1 MDFKLI
7 QRLAHLMQQADLT
20 ELELDDSKSGSRL
33 RLERGHKAPMAG
45 PVVHLSHSGAS
56 LAPVAA
62 PVPAQVASGA
72 PAPAVADAL
81 AGTKPIQ
88 SPMVGTF
95 YRSPSPEAESFVQ
108 RGSTVKPDTVICII
122 EAMKVLNE
130 IRAETSGVIADVL
143 VENGQP
149 VEFGQPLFLIK
160 PS

>member
-7 QRLAHLMQQADLT
+7 QRLANLMQQAELT
-20 ELELDDSKSGSRL
+20 ELELDDPKSGARL
-33 RLERGHKAPMAG
+33 RLERGHKAAPMAG
-45 PVVHLSHSGAS
+45 PVVHLSHGGAP
-56 LAPVAA
+56 LAPIAA
-62 PVPAQVASGA
+62 SAPAPGPEGA
-72 PAPAVADAL
+72 PAASNAT

-95 YRSPSPEAESFVQ
+95 YRSASPESEPFVQ
-108 RGSTVKPDTVICII
+108 KGSVVKADTVICII

-149 VEFGQPLFLIK
+149 VEFGQPLFLVK